1 MILRID
7 TLVIWI
13 NLAGCNDLISVFTT
27 PEVMTQ
33 MLMFRYKPLHTCALV
48 SVSKTR
54 YAFFLIAVACRD
66 LLTTGANYYEP
77 L

>member
-54 YAFFLIAVACRD
+54 YAFF
-66 LLTTGANYYEP
+66 
-77 L
+77 

>member
-54 YAFFLIAVACRD
+54 YAFFFNSSGVQRLIDDRGQ
-66 LLTTGANYYEP
+66 LL
-77 L
+77 